1 MRRLVH
7 NISCQP
13 ANQLLRQHLIAVVTM
28 MVMMAVVNHHNHLR
42 LRRIRNCEAENKN
55 QSEQNPFHFPSMAH
69 CNGMR
74 RATLTSENLPSI
86 PAYTSS
92 VKPCLKAIGFSLREK
107 DLPYSAV
114 FSDQFSPSLRPT
126 FSQCSSRVRS

>member
-1 MRRLVH
+1 MRALFGFCRNRLLVG
-7 NISCQP
+7 CEVGVMVTVM
-13 ANQLLRQHLIAVVTM
+13 VV
-28 MVMMAVVNHHNHLR
+28 MAVYDHYNLR
-42 LRRIRNCEAENKN
+42 LRRIRYREAENKN

-92 VKPCLKAIGFSLREK
+92 VKHCLKAIGFSLREK